1 MQQQPYCACERIQN
15 KNKTKLRH
23 IQIDHAFYCTRSM
36 VSLKDGFTVWRQSQK
51 EDFLSIIY

>member
-1 MQQQPYCACERIQN
+1 MEQQPYRAFERSRN

-23 IQIDHAFYCTRSM
+23 IQIDNAFFCTRSM
-36 VSLKDGFTVWRQSQK
+36 VSLKDGFTVYRQSQK